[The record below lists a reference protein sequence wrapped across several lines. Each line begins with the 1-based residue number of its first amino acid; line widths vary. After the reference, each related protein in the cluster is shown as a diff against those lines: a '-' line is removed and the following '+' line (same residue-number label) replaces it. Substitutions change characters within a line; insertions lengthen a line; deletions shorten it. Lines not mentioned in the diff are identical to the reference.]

1 MMHLHWHRANT
12 AIIGGTRHDY
22 AFLCVFPGRP

>member
-1 MMHLHWHRANT
+1 MTNTILFRRA
-12 AIIGGTRHDY
+12 AALQAVGHDY